1 MVALFINPS
10 PTVKLLGVTLGQ
22 GKMFN
27 QFITRKILSCNYHI
41 RNLKTIRHCL
51 PKKKLIFNS
60 YIIPKLDY
68 CNSLLLCSSNCD
80 ILSLQRSMNRAVRYV
95 FNLAPRDRVSSSLFE
110 LHVLPVFYRIRFKA
124 CLIAYKIIYPMA
136 PKYLQDN
143 FSSYDSQHQFN
154 LRESTGRDT
163 LMFQVN
169 LQEEKGGSL
178 SAKLKKR
185 IELSSPQN
193 P

>member
-1 MVALFINPS
+1 
-10 PTVKLLGVTLGQ
+10 
-22 GKMFN
+22 
-27 QFITRKILSCNYHI
+27 
-41 RNLKTIRHCL
+41 
-51 PKKKLIFNS
+51 
-60 YIIPKLDY
+60 
-68 CNSLLLCSSNCD
+68 
-80 ILSLQRSMNRAVRYV
+80 
-95 FNLAPRDRVSSSLFE
+95 
-110 LHVLPVFYRIRFKA
+110 
-124 CLIAYKIIYPMA
+124 MA

-143 FSSYDSQHQFN
+143 FSTYDIQHQFN